1 MQPLCR
7 CGIPLRLRNQLACV
21 LLRAAGVLYV
31 GATRTHTTLPLIS
44 CHVAK
49 LLVAVEGVA
58 GGGGHGYVW
67 KVQLVSVVAFARE
80 AI

>member
-1 MQPLCR
+1 M
-7 CGIPLRLRNQLACV
+7 PLRLRNQLACV

-31 GATRTHTTLPLIS
+31 GATRTHNTLPLIS

-49 LLVAVEGVA
+49 FLLALEGVA
-58 GGGGHGYVW
+58 GGGGHGCVS
-67 KVQLVSVVAFARE
+67 KVQLVSVIAFARE

>member
-58 GGGGHGYVW
+58 GGGGHGYAW